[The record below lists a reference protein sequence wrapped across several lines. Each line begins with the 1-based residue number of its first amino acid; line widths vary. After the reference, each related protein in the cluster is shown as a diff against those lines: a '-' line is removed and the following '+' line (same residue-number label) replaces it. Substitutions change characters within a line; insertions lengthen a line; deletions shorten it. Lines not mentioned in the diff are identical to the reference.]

1 MCDAKVEEITI
12 PVVDQP
18 GIVKTVYK
26 ITIREFKVG
35 ARKTYNYYTDKDLA
49 YYIANKINKKEALED
64 D

>member
-18 GIVKTVYK
+18 GVEKPAYK
-26 ITIREFKVG
+26 VTAREFKVG

-49 YYIANKINKKEALED
+49 YYIANQINQLKD